1 MDNSSHPDKGRLTI
15 ILGGII
21 FLFIAVSPLLFYS
34 YQSFPKS
41 RLWETS
47 FFSLE
52 TGFRDWNAYAWY
64 LIGKIVPLY
73 LLFIWFFTCRHWWHW
88 VLLVPIAMYSFQIVT
103 LVSESNNYDTL
114 EIYYLIPLMMFLIPA
129 LYLIRARLLN
139 IFKAD
144 DLQSFEQEL
153 LREKTT
159 WGQIKD
165 LFQ

>member
-1 MDNSSHPDKGRLTI
+1 
-15 ILGGII
+15 
-21 FLFIAVSPLLFYS
+21 
-34 YQSFPKS
+34 
-41 RLWETS
+41 
-47 FFSLE
+47 
-52 TGFRDWNAYAWY
+52 
-64 LIGKIVPLY
+64 
-73 LLFIWFFTCRHWWHW
+73 
-88 VLLVPIAMYSFQIVT
+88 MYSFQIVT